1 MCLKTVDEEA
11 KQFYLFS
18 QIDQKKGL
26 ISSNYLIFGFF
37 RRVIVCLGIANRI
50 HRHMMFLFT
59 ISRLFDFCL
68 VLNRFLRTKF
78 LLFFGVLNRRVIYT
92 AAEKRKLI
100 IDLGF
105 LVTRFQER
113 RKLKLS
119 VGC

>member
-1 MCLKTVDEEA
+1 VDEEA

-18 QIDQKKGL
+18 QIEQKKGL
-26 ISSNYLIFGFF
+26 ISSNYLIFGFL
-37 RRVIVCLGIANRI
+37 RRVIVCLGIADRI
-50 HRHMMFLFT
+50 LF
-59 ISRLFDFCL
+59 
-68 VLNRFLRTKF
+68 RTKPFFANKVSVFF
-78 LLFFGVLNRRVIYT
+78 LVLNRRVIYT